1 MMEEPIVRQV
11 REEVFVLLQA
21 GHDRTAIRRAVR
33 LQVTSALGTGELTAM
48 RVQQIAHA
56 TMQGAVQAAEQADQ
70 PLDIAGAEAS
80 EGLLDAVRETGG
92 RATQYLKDAVQGGSR
107 LWRSTAPGSR
117 RRRRR
122 RPHTAGG
129 PCRPLLSAS
138 NASAPKPR
146 PGWPGRERSLKD
158 AM

>member
-33 LQVTSALGTGELTAM
+33 LQVTSALGTGELTAL

-92 RATQYLKDAVQGGSR
+92 RATQYLKDAVQGGI
-107 LWRSTAPGSR
+107 TALEEYGARFKETATEAAAHSR
-117 RRRRR
+117 RALQALIERFQRL
-122 RPHTAGG
+122 RP
-129 PCRPLLSAS
+129 
-138 NASAPKPR
+138 
-146 PGWPGRERSLKD
+146 
-158 AM
+158 

>member
-33 LQVTSALGTGELTAM
+33 LQVTSALGTGELTAL

-70 PLDIAGAEAS
+70 PIDIAGAEAS
-80 EGLLDAVRETGG
+80 EGLLDAVRESGG
-92 RATQYLKDAVQGGSR
+92 RATQYLKDAVQGGITALEEYGAR
-107 LWRSTAPGSR
+107 LKETATEAAEHSR
-117 RRRRR
+117 R
-122 RPHTAGG
+122 T
-129 PCRPLLSAS
+129 LQTLI
-138 NASAPKPR
+138 
-146 PGWPGRERSLKD
+146 ERFQRLRF
-158 AM
+158 

>member
-33 LQVTSALGTGELTAM
+33 LQVTSALGTGELTAL

-92 RATQYLKDAVQGGSR
+92 RATQ
-107 LWRSTAPGSR
+107 
-117 RRRRR
+117 
-122 RPHTAGG
+122 
-129 PCRPLLSAS
+129 
-138 NASAPKPR
+138 
-146 PGWPGRERSLKD
+146 SLKD
-158 AM
+158 AAQGGITALEEYGARLKETATEAAAHSRRALQALIERFQRLRP

>member
-11 REEVFVLLQA
+11 REEVFVLLQD

-33 LQVTSALGTGELTAM
+33 LQVTSALGTGELTAL

-92 RATQYLKDAVQGGSR
+92 RATQYLKDAVQGGITALEEYGAR
-107 LWRSTAPGSR
+107 LKETATEAAAHSR
-117 RRRRR
+117 RALQALIERFQRL
-122 RPHTAGG
+122 RP
-129 PCRPLLSAS
+129 
-138 NASAPKPR
+138 
-146 PGWPGRERSLKD
+146 
-158 AM
+158 